1 MFRPKKNQFVFPS
14 LPSERGDGESGSQRA
29 HEKGSIVPSYRAK
42 GASMNATPA
51 VSPSP
56 STVAAIKEKARL
68 LSIYSMMST
77 TAAGSGHPTSCMSAA
92 ELVAGT
98 FFYAMKFD
106 AKNPNSP
113 DADRFVLSKGHAAP
127 LLYSALAE
135 AGVFPVSR
143 VMTLREFSSEL
154 EGHPTPRIPGVDA
167 ATGSLGQ
174 GLSVGAGLAIG
185 ARMDKSPTRVY
196 VLMGDGEMAEGQVW
210 EAAGFAGHYKLDNLT
225 AIADVNALGQSDP
238 TMYEHDMETYRRK
251 FESEGWAAE
260 VVDGHDVAAI
270 LAALDRAKATR
281 GRPQAIIARTIKGHG
296 FSQVAGKLHW
306 HGKPLSKEQLA
317 EALKEMGPAPVV
329 PPDPGKSYE
338 RTSLPMPPDFPAAAA
353 PDYAAGASV
362 ATREAY
368 GYALKRLAAVNPH
381 IVAASG
387 DVKNSTFSEIFQ
399 NAYPDHFFQA
409 YIAEQNLVSLGVGLA
424 ARGKVP
430 FVDTFACFLSRAY
443 DNIRMAAISRSN
455 LNLCGSHCG
464 VSIGEDGPSQMA
476 LEDIAMFRAVHG
488 SAVFYPSDAM
498 SAERLTETMA
508 RRPGINYLRTSRPKT
523 PILYS
528 KDEKFPVPGFKVVRQ
543 SAQDR
548 VTVIGAGITLHEAL
562 KAADQLK
569 AQGTAIRV
577 IDLYCVK
584 PIDGKSIA
592 DQIKATGGRLVTVED
607 HWPEGGIGEAVLT
620 ALAQVGA
627 SPTKFKM
634 LAVSSM
640 PHSGKPDELVDAFG
654 ISARHIAEAVSELT

>member
-1 MFRPKKNQFVFPS
+1 MS
-14 LPSERGDGESGSQRA
+14 
-29 HEKGSIVPSYRAK
+29 
-42 GASMNATPA
+42 ATPA
-51 VSPSP
+51 ATPSA
-56 STVAAIKEKARL
+56 STVAAVKEKARL
-68 LSIYSMMST
+68 LSIYSMLST

-113 DADRFVLSKGHAAP
+113 AADRFVLSKGHAAP
-127 LLYSALAE
+127 VLYAALAE

-210 EAAGFAGHYKLDNLT
+210 EAAEFAGHYKLDNLT
-225 AIADVNALGQSDP
+225 ALADVNALGQSDP

-260 VVDGHDVAAI
+260 VIDGHDVAAV
-270 LAALDRAKATR
+270 LAALDRAKETK

-317 EALKEMGPAPVV
+317 DALKEFGGAPVV
-329 PPDPGKSYE
+329 PADPGKSYE
-338 RTSLPMPPDFPAAAA
+338 RTSLPKPPDFPAPPA

-368 GYALKRLAAVNPH
+368 GYALKRIGAVNPH
-381 IVAASG
+381 IVAVSG
-387 DVKNSTFSEIFQ
+387 DVKNSTFSEVFQ
-399 NAYPDHFFQA
+399 NAYPDHFFQG

-430 FVDTFACFLSRAY
+430 FLDTFACFFSRAY
-443 DNIRMAAISRSN
+443 DNVRMAAISRSN
-455 LNLCGSHCG
+455 INLCGSHCG

-508 RRPGINYLRTSRPKT
+508 RRPGINYLRTSRPKSA
-523 PILYS
+523 ILYS

-543 SAQDR
+543 DAQDR
-548 VTVIGAGITLHEAL
+548 VTVIGAGVTLHEAL
-562 KAADQLK
+562 KAAEQLK

-584 PIDGKSIA
+584 PIDGRALA

-607 HWPEGGIGEAVLT
+607 HWPEGGLGEAVLT
-620 ALAQVGA
+620 ALAQAGA
-627 SPTKFKM
+627 TPAKFKL
-634 LAVSSM
+634 LAVTGM

-654 ISARHIAEAVSELT
+654 ISARHIAAAVREIA